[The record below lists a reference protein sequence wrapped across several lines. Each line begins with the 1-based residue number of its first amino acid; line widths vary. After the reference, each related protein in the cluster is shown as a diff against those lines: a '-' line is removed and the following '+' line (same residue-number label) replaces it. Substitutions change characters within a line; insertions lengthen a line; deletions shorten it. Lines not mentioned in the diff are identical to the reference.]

1 MQFHPESV
9 LTPEGPRL
17 LAAFLATGAAR
28 MSKPGRE
35 ALDALLERRDLTED
49 AAYELMV
56 SLTDPSMAPAMTGAL
71 LAALRIKGAT
81 APEVRGFA
89 RAMRSLARRPGIA
102 AGEPVADVV
111 GTGGDGSQS
120 LNLSTGAALLAAAC
134 GVRGRQA
141 REPLGVL
148 ALRQR
153 RRAGS
158 ARPRAAA
165 RRACGRGLPRTH
177 RLHLPVRAALP
188 PGDEGDRA
196 GARRARR
203 AHRSSTCWGRS
214 SNPAQAPYA
223 LIGAFSLDVA
233 RLMAET
239 LAGMPI
245 ARMFVVYGDTGW
257 DEPTPAA
264 PFTLFDVRPGSVTPS
279 RRTAADFGLPACPAE
294 VLVGGDAAHNARR
307 LDAVLRGAER
317 GGHRDALVMGAALV
331 CEVTGLAGFG
341 IRRCEARRGRH
352 RRRPRGAHPRRHRS
366 SATERRA

>member
-1 MQFHPESV
+1 MN
-9 LTPEGPRL
+9 
-17 LAAFLATGAAR
+17 
-28 MSKPGRE
+28 KPGRE
-35 ALDALLERRDLTED
+35 ALDALLERRDLSEE

-81 APEVRGFA
+81 SSEVRGFA

-102 AGEPVADVV
+102 EGEPVADVV

-134 GVRGRQA
+134 GVRIAKHGNRSVSS
-141 REPLGVL
+141 RC
-148 ALRQR
+148 
-153 RRAGS
+153 GS
-158 ARPRAAA
+158 ADVLEAL
-165 RRACGRGLPRTH
+165 GLPLPLDEHAAGACLERNGFTFLFAPH
-177 RLHLPVRAALP
+177 YHPAMKAIAPVRAALGVRTIFNLLGP
-188 PGDEGDRA
+188 L
-196 GARRARR
+196 
-203 AHRSSTCWGRS
+203 

-233 RLMAET
+233 RLMADT

-245 ARMFVVYGDTGW
+245 ARMFVVCGDTGW

-279 RRTAADFGLPACPAE
+279 RRIAADFGLPTCPAD

-307 LDAVLRGAER
+307 LEAVLRGAER

-331 CEVTGLAGFG
+331 CEVTGLAASGFEGARIAEAAIDDGRAARILDG
-341 IRRCEARRGRH
+341 IAA
-352 RRRPRGAHPRRHRS
+352 P
-366 SATERRA
+366 ATERRA

>member
-1 MQFHPESV
+1 
-9 LTPEGPRL
+9 
-17 LAAFLATGAAR
+17 
-28 MSKPGRE
+28 
-35 ALDALLERRDLTED
+35 
-49 AAYELMV
+49 V

-102 AGEPVADVV
+102 EGEPVADVV

-134 GVRGRQA
+134 GVRIAKHGNRS
-141 REPLGVL
+141 VSL

-158 ARPRAAA
+158 SRPPAAA
-165 RRACGRGLPRTH
+165 RRARGRACLERNGFTFLFAPH
-177 RLHLPVRAALP
+177 YHPAMKAIAPVRAALGVRTIFNLLGP
-188 PGDEGDRA
+188 L
-196 GARRARR
+196 
-203 AHRSSTCWGRS
+203 

-233 RLMAET
+233 RLMADT

-245 ARMFVVYGDTGW
+245 ARMFVVCGDTGW

-264 PFTLFDVRPGSVTPS
+264 PFTAL
-279 RRTAADFGLPACPAE
+279 RRQARL
-294 VLVGGDAAHNARR
+294 GDAVAPHCRR
-307 LDAVLRGAER
+307 LRVVPRARPTCSSGATLRIT
-317 GGHRDALVMGAALV
+317 RDVW
-331 CEVTGLAGFG
+331 
-341 IRRCEARRGRH
+341 RRCCAVQSAVGIAMRSSWVR
-352 RRRPRGAHPRRHRS
+352 RS
-366 SATERRA
+366 SAR